1 MSNGP
6 RRTPLRFCI
15 TCVLCAHRSLRTT
28 LHQPLSHPLWWDSQW
43 RPLSPTTTPK
53 SPLEPP
59 RSPACRLLSDRGLLF
74 QFSTARQMKSA
85 SMTSC
90 VSSAPPAA
98 AHGAG
103 GAERNPS
110 WTRGPQI
117 HLWQSGSAL
126 PAGCKRPS
134 KSPRVSVASTTK
146 HLHRL
151 YGKEEQFFRTW
162 TTTNVSF
169 SANKKKTWWCC
180 QTPGIPVRQAQRAV
194 GKKWLW
200 FKGGSFTV
208 LTSCTNEKEM

>member
-6 RRTPLRFCI
+6 CWTPLRFCV
-15 TCVLCAHRSLRTT
+15 TCILCAHRSLRTT
-28 LHQPLSHPLWWDSQW
+28 LHQPLSQPLWWDSQW
-43 RPLSPTTTPK
+43 RPLSPTTMPK

-59 RSPACRLLSDRGLLF
+59 RSLVCRLLSDRGLLF
-74 QFSTARQMKSA
+74 QFSKARQMKSA

-98 AHGAG
+98 AHRTG

-134 KSPRVSVASTTK
+134 KSPRVSVASAKKNICIDCTK
-146 HLHRL
+146 KRNNLGVFYDMNHHKCFLFSKQ
-151 YGKEEQFFRTW
+151 KENLMMLPNAWDT
-162 TTTNVSF
+162 
-169 SANKKKTWWCC
+169 CM
-180 QTPGIPVRQAQRAV
+180 
-194 GKKWLW
+194 
-200 FKGGSFTV
+200 
-208 LTSCTNEKEM
+208 TSSESSR